1 MVLAG
6 VIVYF
11 NLDIITNFSNNPSE
25 IINIIPS
32 TSITEEI
39 QKQGSKISK
48 SIEETTQ
55 QTQKAITKVSEP
67 QQTTEGESIDA
78 INYINTKRVANGKN
92 SIIFDSRVF
101 QLGIARAK
109 DMYDYGY
116 LDHTNPQTGT
126 CPYSMKSQFGLSS
139 NENVAENAFQV
150 GYEGSN
156 SLFNPSLHEAVDTW
170 MDSTGHRMN
179 LLYYGHTAGAVS
191 CYGNYCVFLGL
202 NTDNFGE
209 GCYTAKEGQ
218 EYAKRFENCTPE
230 QMQEYEDLNKEYDK
244 LPRTTL
250 SEAEYQHSMM
260 LYNKITNF
268 KC

>member
-78 INYINTKRVANGKN
+78 INYISGFSGKLELQDLDAEPKLKDIKN
-92 SIIFDSRVF
+92 SYIIINN
-101 QLGIARAK
+101 QMINALIAAK
-109 DMYDYGY
+109 
-116 LDHTNPQTGT
+116 
-126 CPYSMKSQFGLSS
+126 SKK
-139 NENVAENAFQV
+139 
-150 GYEGSN
+150 
-156 SLFNPSLHEAVDTW
+156 
-170 MDSTGHRMN
+170 
-179 LLYYGHTAGAVS
+179 
-191 CYGNYCVFLGL
+191 L
-202 NTDNFGE
+202 NFIDQIKIIPNNWEIVKKIGE
-209 GCYTAKEGQ
+209 GENSIVIY
-218 EYAKRFENCTPE
+218 YAR
-230 QMQEYEDLNKEYDK
+230 
-244 LPRTTL
+244 
-250 SEAEYQHSMM
+250 
-260 LYNKITNF
+260 
-268 KC
+268 